1 MTKIDIYTHV
11 VPEKYKKAVGTV
23 MPHVEATTDQV
34 PTLSD
39 MDRRFAI
46 MDRYGDMKQV
56 LTLTLTA
63 SLILNDPAY
72 AVDFAKRANDE
83 MSELVSKHPDR
94 FAAGVASVPT
104 TDMDAALSE
113 LERAVEKLGL
123 RGIHL
128 FTPVKG
134 KPLSLD
140 NAAPL
145 FEKMAGYDLPIWIHP
160 MKPIE
165 RSDYRSFFL
174 DHVFGWPY
182 QSTAAMTYLAL
193 DGLFDRFPRVKVLI
207 HHCGALAPFFDAR
220 ITESYDSSATIFGMR
235 NERNLEKPLIDYYK
249 MFYTDTAL
257 SGGTAGLMC
266 GYTVLGP
273 EHLLFGTDMPY
284 DAEFGDRMLRNT
296 IASVERMTINEREKE
311 MIYSGNAH
319 RLLNL

>member
-11 VPEKYKKAVGTV
+11 VPQRYKQALGKI
-23 MPHVEATTDQV
+23 MPEVEATTDQV

-39 MDRRFAI
+39 MDRRFAV

-56 LTLTLTA
+56 LTLTLTG

-72 AVDFAKRANDE
+72 AVDFAQRANDE
-83 MSELVSKHPDR
+83 MAELVSRHADR

-113 LERAVEKLGL
+113 IERAVEKLGL
-123 RGIHL
+123 KGVHL
-128 FTPVKG
+128 FTPIKG
-134 KPLSLD
+134 KPLSLE
-140 NAAPL
+140 NAGPL

-160 MKPIE
+160 MRPID
-165 RSDYRSFFL
+165 RSDFRGFYL

-193 DGLFDRFPRVKVLI
+193 DGLFDKFPRVKVVI

-235 NERNLEKPLIDYYK
+235 HEVRLEKPLIEYYK

-284 DAEFGDRMLRNT
+284 DAEFGDRILRNT
-296 IASVERMTINEREKE
+296 IASIERMTINLQEKK
-311 MIYSGNAH
+311 MIYSGNAKK
-319 RLLNL
+319 LLNL

>member
-11 VPEKYKKAVGTV
+11 VPENYKKALGKV
-23 MPHVEATTDQV
+23 MPDAEATTDHV

-46 MDRYGDMKQV
+46 LDRYGDMKQV

-63 SLILNDPAY
+63 SLVLNDPAH

-83 MSELVSKHPDR
+83 IAKLVSSHPDR

-104 TDMDAALSE
+104 TDMDAALAE
-113 LERAVEKLGL
+113 IERAVEKLGL
-123 RGIHL
+123 KGIHL
-128 FTPVKG
+128 FTPMKG

-140 NAAPL
+140 NSAPL
-145 FEKMAGYDLPIWIHP
+145 FEKMAGYDLPVWIHP
-160 MKPIE
+160 TRPID
-165 RSDYRSFFL
+165 RSDYRSFYL

-193 DGLFDRFPRVKVLI
+193 DGLFDRWPRAKIVI
-207 HHCGALAPFFDAR
+207 HHCGALVPFFDAR
-220 ITESYDSSATIFGMR
+220 ITESYDSSATIFAMSNKVPLQR
-235 NERNLEKPLIDYYK
+235 PLIDYYK

-257 SGGTAGLMC
+257 SGGTPGLMC

-273 EHLLFGTDMPY
+273 DHLLFGTDMPY
-284 DAEFGDRMLRNT
+284 DAELGDRILRNT
-296 IASVERMTINEREKE
+296 IASIERMDISEREKK
-311 MIYSGNAH
+311 MIYSENAMK
-319 RLLNL
+319 LLKL

>member
-1 MTKIDIYTHV
+1 MAKIDIYTHV
-11 VPEKYKKAVGTV
+11 VPERYKRALGKVL
-23 MPHVEATTDQV
+23 PDVEATTDHV

-39 MDRRFAI
+39 MGRRFAI

-56 LTLTLTA
+56 LTLTLTG
-63 SLILNDPAY
+63 SLILNDPVH
-72 AVDFAKRANDE
+72 AVDFARRANDE
-83 MSELVSKHPDR
+83 MAELVSRHQDR

-123 RGIHL
+123 KGVHL
-128 FTPVKG
+128 FTPMKG

-140 NAAPL
+140 NAKPI

-160 MKPIE
+160 TRPID
-165 RSDYRSFFL
+165 RSDYRSFYL

-193 DGLFDRFPRVKVLI
+193 DGLFDLFPRVKVVI

-220 ITESYDSSATIFGMR
+220 ITESYDSSATIFGMK

-273 EHLLFGTDMPY
+273 DHLLFGTDMPY
-284 DAEFGDRMLRNT
+284 DSELGDRILRNT
-296 IASVERMTINEREKE
+296 IASVERMTITEQEKE
-311 MIYSGNAH
+311 MIYSGNA
-319 RLLNL
+319 RSLLKL

>member
-1 MTKIDIYTHV
+1 MAKIDIYTHV
-11 VPEKYKKAVGTV
+11 VPEKYKKALGKI
-23 MPHVEATTDQV
+23 MPDVEATTDHV

-56 LTLTLTA
+56 LTLTLTG

-83 MSELVSKHPDR
+83 IAELVAKYPDR
-94 FAAGVASVPT
+94 FVAGVASVPT
-104 TDMDAALSE
+104 TDMGAALSE
-113 LERAVEKLGL
+113 LERAVEKLRL
-123 RGIHL
+123 RGLHL
-128 FTPVKG
+128 FTPMRG

-140 NAAPL
+140 NVAPF
-145 FEKMAGYDLPIWIHP
+145 FEKMAAYDLPIWIHP
-160 MKPIE
+160 VRPID
-165 RSDYRSFFL
+165 RSDYRGFYL

-182 QSTAAMTYLAL
+182 QSTAAMTYLVL
-193 DGLFDRFPRVKVLI
+193 DGLFDKLPRVKVVI

-220 ITESYDSSATIFGMR
+220 ITESYDSSAIIFGMT
-235 NERNLEKPLIDYYK
+235 NERKLEKPLIDYFK

-266 GYTVLGP
+266 GYTLLGP

-284 DAEFGDRMLRNT
+284 DSEFGDRILRNT
-296 IASVERMTINEREKE
+296 IASVDRMSIGEREKE
-311 MIYSGNAH
+311 MIYVGNAKK
-319 RLLNL
+319 LLNI

>member
-72 AVDFAKRANDE
+72 GVDFAKRANDE

-123 RGIHL
+123 RGVHL

-235 NERNLEKPLIDYYK
+235 NERNLEKSLIDYYK

-257 SGGTAGLMC
+257 SGGAAGLMC

-311 MIYSGNAH
+311 MIYSGNAQ

>member
-1 MTKIDIYTHV
+1 
-11 VPEKYKKAVGTV
+11 
-23 MPHVEATTDQV
+23 
-34 PTLSD
+34 
-39 MDRRFAI
+39 MDRC
-46 MDRYGDMKQV
+46 GDMKQV
-56 LTLTLTA
+56 LTLTLTG
-63 SLILNDPAY
+63 SLILNDPVH

-83 MSELVSKHPDR
+83 VAELLSRHPDR

-104 TDMDAALSE
+104 TDMDAALRE
-113 LERAVEKLGL
+113 LERALEKLGL
-123 RGIHL
+123 KGVHL

-140 NAAPL
+140 NVKPI

-160 MKPIE
+160 MRPID
-165 RSDYRSFFL
+165 RSDYRGFFL

-193 DGLFDRFPRVKVLI
+193 DGLFDLFPRAKVVI

-220 ITESYDSSATIFGMR
+220 ITESYDSSPTIFGMK
-235 NERNLEKPLIDYYK
+235 NARNLEKPLVDYYK

-273 EHLLFGTDMPY
+273 DHLLFGTDMPY
-284 DAEFGDRMLRNT
+284 DSEFGDRILRNT
-296 IASVERMTINEREKE
+296 IASVERMTISEREKE
-311 MIYSGNAH
+311 MIYSGNAKK
-319 RLLNL
+319 LLNL

>member
-1 MTKIDIYTHV
+1 
-11 VPEKYKKAVGTV
+11 
-23 MPHVEATTDQV
+23 
-34 PTLSD
+34 
-39 MDRRFAI
+39 
-46 MDRYGDMKQV
+46 
-56 LTLTLTA
+56 
-63 SLILNDPAY
+63 
-72 AVDFAKRANDE
+72 
-83 MSELVSKHPDR
+83 
-94 FAAGVASVPT
+94 
-104 TDMDAALSE
+104 
-113 LERAVEKLGL
+113 
-123 RGIHL
+123 
-128 FTPVKG
+128 VKG

-160 MKPIE
+160 MKPID
-165 RSDYRSFFL
+165 RSDYRGFFL

-182 QSTAAMTYLAL
+182 ESTAAMTYLAL

-257 SGGTAGLMC
+257 SGGAAGLMC

-311 MIYSGNAH
+311 MIYSGNAQ

>member
-11 VPEKYKKAVGTV
+11 VPQRYKQALGKI
-23 MPHVEATTDQV
+23 MPEVEATTDQV

-39 MDRRFAI
+39 MDRRFAV

-56 LTLTLTA
+56 LTLTLTG

-72 AVDFAKRANDE
+72 AVDFAQRANDE
-83 MSELVSKHPDR
+83 MAELVSRHADR

-113 LERAVEKLGL
+113 IERAVEKLGL
-123 RGIHL
+123 KGVHL
-128 FTPVKG
+128 FTPIKG
-134 KPLSLD
+134 KPLSLE
-140 NAAPL
+140 NAGPL

-160 MKPIE
+160 MRPID
-165 RSDYRSFFL
+165 RSDFRGFYL

-193 DGLFDRFPRVKVLI
+193 DGLFDKFPRVKVVI

-235 NERNLEKPLIDYYK
+235 HEVRLEKPLIEYYK

-284 DAEFGDRMLRNT
+284 DAEFGDRILRNT
-296 IASVERMTINEREKE
+296 IASVERMTINLQEKK
-311 MIYSGNAH
+311 MIYSGNAKK
-319 RLLNL
+319 LLNL

>member
-1 MTKIDIYTHV
+1 MAKIDIYTHV
-11 VPEKYKKAVGTV
+11 VPERYKRALGKV
-23 MPHVEATTDQV
+23 MPDAEAATDQV

-39 MDRRFAI
+39 MDRRFKI
-46 MDRYGDMKQV
+46 MDRYGDIKQV
-56 LTLTLTA
+56 ATLTLTA
-63 SLILNDPAY
+63 SQILNNTIH
-72 AVDFAKRANDE
+72 AVEFAQRANDE
-83 MSELVSKHPDR
+83 MAELVSRYPDR

-104 TDMDAALSE
+104 TDMGAALFE

-123 RGIHL
+123 KGVHL

-140 NAAPL
+140 NAMPI

-160 MKPIE
+160 MRPID
-165 RSDYRSFFL
+165 RSDYRSFYL

-193 DGLFDRFPRVKVLI
+193 DGLFDLLPNVKVVI
-207 HHCGALAPFFDAR
+207 HHCGAMAPFFDAR
-220 ITESYDSSATIFGMR
+220 ITESYDSSATIFGMQSGR
-235 NERNLEKPLIDYYK
+235 SLQKSLIDYYK

-273 EHLLFGTDMPY
+273 DHLLFGTDMPY
-284 DAEFGDRMLRNT
+284 DAEFGDRILRNT
-296 IASVERMTINEREKE
+296 IASVERMSVTNLEKE
-311 MIYSGNAH
+311 MIYSGNAEK
-319 RLLNL
+319 LLNL